1 VDSPKDPKVGDIM
14 RLVVHGAL
22 GPTTAEFI
30 YTASAI
36 VQKSRDAFEALDA
49 VSAHVRANG
58 DGTGL
63 ILCTTLEQQVRGV
76 LRKQYS
82 IQENLR
88 RDWEADSATRANE
101 PARVAGLEK
110 SVDAMRR
117 QLKAQEE
124 VIKNYKQSLELYETK
139 SPDKSMETAQQGQKS
154 PDQTSQNTKALILA
168 QEKEILALQRELAAK
183 SKVQQEMLNTWASPE
198 RLGQLEAEVARLRDV
213 EKEALVVKAEGEAMF
228 RRTRSLDKESEAL
241 RHMVQA
247 LGTQLLEVKKGMLN
261 GIPMDLSTGGPLPAN
276 QYDKTTDKVR
286 KTLLEDSGVPTDSAH
301 RLQVALAERDDLA
314 AQVRE
319 LLAFVKESTEQAS
332 QDFES
337 IAARD
342 KVITDLRQQLTKFQ
356 ELYDETVTEM
366 QSELQKSVEEGAEIK
381 RKLVQTHEMAMKELR
396 EYAYDLEAGASA
408 DRRIVELENK
418 AHIEEERKANAALR
432 EQLHKS
438 EQQIRTLRKDREKY
452 EKEVCDKTELTKEE
466 LLQIA
471 GKSASQRV
479 QIIELEELLR
489 EAREEIK
496 MLHAII
502 QTAADEANTRITNEM
517 DQLQRSVA
525 ERESKYVSGMQDL
538 SQALHETR
546 DQLVEQLSQKKE
558 LSQQFSSQIQESKRE
573 LELKI
578 AAVEKLTAE
587 GDTLSQKLRLLE
599 EDSNVVR
606 DRCEKLARENRE
618 LKETSTVLR
627 TQLKAAVEEEVR
639 LNELKIRLDK
649 ENAKAQIDLQAAID
663 TLDSHKKKDLK
674 RKDDILQQQKHNEEL
689 LELLQTQQG
698 SLVQNAKD
706 MAEYEKTIVQMAAE
720 LDQYRQVLVPPLL
733 IPQPLVER
741 VVWRAS
747 CETVFSLCDCV
758 HYTLQTDLR
767 TMLQTD
773 LSTTPA
779 KMEPDGSATSPAKLT
794 RAAPQLQHIAGSSS
808 TSPLC
813 RPVSVESAKVCRQA
827 CVFLPARGISF
838 LRSRNCEGDRQENLL
853 CDMRTGVG
861 VGVAGSV
868 PEIGGRQSVCAFLP

>member
-1 VDSPKDPKVGDIM
+1 M
-14 RLVVHGAL
+14 RLVVHGAK

-30 YTASAI
+30 YTSSAV
-36 VQKSRDAFEALDA
+36 VQKSQEAFEALDA
-49 VSAHVRANG
+49 VSAHARAKG

-82 IQENLR
+82 VQEELR

-101 PARVAGLEK
+101 PARAAGLEK
-110 SVDAMRR
+110 SVDVMRR

-124 VIKNYKQSLELYETK
+124 VIANYKQSLAFYETK
-139 SPDKSMETAQQGQKS
+139 SPDKSTETPQQGQKS

-168 QEKEILALQRELAAK
+168 QEREILALHRELVAK
-183 SKVQQEMLNTWASPE
+183 SKVQQEMLNTWVSPE
-198 RLGQLEAEVARLRDV
+198 RLGQLEVEVARLRDV
-213 EKEALVVKAEGEAMF
+213 EKEALAVKAENEAMF

-241 RHMVQA
+241 RHMVKA

-276 QYDKTTDKVR
+276 QYDKATDKVR
-286 KTLLEDSGVPTDSAH
+286 KTLLEDSGVPTNNAY

-319 LLAFVKESTEQAS
+319 LQAFVKESTEQAS
-332 QDFES
+332 QDLES

-342 KVITDLRQQLTKFQ
+342 KVITDLRQQLTKVK

-366 QSELQKSVEEGAEIK
+366 QSELQKSVEEGSEIK

-396 EYAYDLEAGASA
+396 EYAHDLEAKASA

-418 AHIEEERKANAALR
+418 AHREEERKANEALR

-438 EQQIRTLRKDREKY
+438 EQQIRALRKDREEY
-452 EKEVCDKTELTKEE
+452 EKEVCDKTDLTKEE

-479 QIIELEELLR
+479 QIVELEELLC

-496 MLHAII
+496 MLHSII
-502 QTAADEANTRITNEM
+502 QTTADEASTRITHEV

-525 ERESKYVSGMQDL
+525 QRESKFVSGMQDL

-546 DQLVEQLSQKKE
+546 DQLVEQISQKKE
-558 LSQQFSSQIQESKRE
+558 LSKVFSSQFQELTRE
-573 LELKI
+573 LELKT
-578 AAVEKLTAE
+578 AAVDKLTME
-587 GDTLSQKLRLLE
+587 GDTLSQHLRLLE
-599 EDSNVVR
+599 DDAKEVR
-606 DRCEKLARENRE
+606 DKCEKLARENRE
-618 LKETSTVLR
+618 LKESSTYLR
-627 TQLKAAVEEEVR
+627 SQLQAAVEAEVR
-639 LNELKIRLDK
+639 LTALKRQLEN
-649 ENAKAQIDLQAAID
+649 ENAKAQIDLQAATD
-663 TLDSHKKKDLK
+663 TLDSHKKRDLK

-720 LDQYRQVLVPPLL
+720 LDEYRQVPVPP
-733 IPQPLVER
+733 
-741 VVWRAS
+741 
-747 CETVFSLCDCV
+747 
-758 HYTLQTDLR
+758 
-767 TMLQTD
+767 
-773 LSTTPA
+773 
-779 KMEPDGSATSPAKLT
+779 
-794 RAAPQLQHIAGSSS
+794 
-808 TSPLC
+808 
-813 RPVSVESAKVCRQA
+813 
-827 CVFLPARGISF
+827 SF
-838 LRSRNCEGDRQENLL
+838 L
-853 CDMRTGVG
+853 
-861 VGVAGSV
+861 
-868 PEIGGRQSVCAFLP
+868 